1 MIGRSRTDA
10 VDESPDGHDADSAPS
25 ELSLDD
31 IYHLLQTKRRRD
43 VLRYLR
49 DAEGRVQLRELAEQV
64 AAWENDTTVREVSSN
79 ERKSVY
85 SALHQTHLPKLQA
98 AGVLRYDPERSL
110 VTTTDDASEM
120 DIKLASDP
128 QTTVPWHQ
136 LYLVLAGVSLGLL
149 ASVWLNVYPLTL
161 LSGIQYALLV
171 IATFGVTA
179 LAHTYDLR
187 QWRRRADTAAPD
199 FILELNE

>member
-64 AAWENDTTVREVSSN
+64 AAWEQETTVDDLSSS
-79 ERKSVY
+79 ERQRVY
-85 SALHQTHLPKLQA
+85 ISLYQSHLPKLDTHGIVDYDKDRGWVEATPLTDRLDSYLEAPGEPEPVDPWPQRYAVSVALCTLFLGANA
-98 AGVLRYDPERSL
+98 ANIVTVPRLVDTGIVLAVFAL
-110 VTTTDDASEM
+110 VTGTHLWSTGS
-120 DIKLASDP
+120 
-128 QTTVPWHQ
+128 
-136 LYLVLAGVSLGLL
+136 Y
-149 ASVWLNVYPLTL
+149 
-161 LSGIQYALLV
+161 
-171 IATFGVTA
+171 
-179 LAHTYDLR
+179 
-187 QWRRRADTAAPD
+187 RR
-199 FILELNE
+199 